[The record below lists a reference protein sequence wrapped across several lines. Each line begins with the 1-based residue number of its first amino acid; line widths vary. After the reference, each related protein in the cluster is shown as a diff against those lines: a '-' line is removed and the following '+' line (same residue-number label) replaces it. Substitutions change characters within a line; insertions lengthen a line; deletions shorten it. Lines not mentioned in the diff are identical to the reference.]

1 MILPATGLSQTKMR
15 IILSDMKTRELKIE
29 EVRDVYQKHMRYDF
43 PDEER
48 KPLSRIEKTIREGKY
63 LCLGAFGEDGGLLAY
78 AFFVFEREACLLD
91 YYAVVPD
98 KRGEGIGSAFLKE
111 AVMCTRAD
119 VTIIEIEDP
128 EAAVPEEEKKARERR
143 LNFYLNAGCVNTH
156 VRVTTFGVEFLL
168 LEYPVTTFHNRAVIA
183 EGYRSIYRSILPKRM
198 FEKNILVP
206 D

>member
-1 MILPATGLSQTKMR
+1 
-15 IILSDMKTRELKIE
+15 MKTRELKIE
-29 EVRDVYQKHMRYDF
+29 EVRDVYQKHMCYDF

-48 KPLSRIEKTIREGKY
+48 KPLSRIEKTIHEGKY
-63 LCLGAFGEDGGLLAY
+63 LCLGAFGDDGGFLAY
-78 AFFVFEREACLLD
+78 AFFVFEKEACLLD

-111 AVMCTRAD
+111 AVKCTHAD

-128 EAAVPEEEKKARERR
+128 EVAVPEEEKKARERR

-168 LEYPVTTFHNRAVIA
+168 LEYPVMTSHNRAVIA

>member
-1 MILPATGLSQTKMR
+1 
-15 IILSDMKTRELKIE
+15 MKTRELKIE

-48 KPLSRIEKTIREGKY
+48 KPLSRIEKTIHEGKY
-63 LCLGAFGEDGGLLAY
+63 LCLGAFGDDGGFLAY
-78 AFFVFEREACLLD
+78 AFFVFEKEACLLD

-111 AVMCTRAD
+111 AVKCTHAD
-119 VTIIEIEDP
+119 VT
-128 EAAVPEEEKKARERR
+128 EEEKKARERR

-168 LEYPVTTFHNRAVIA
+168 LEYPVTTSHNRAVIA
-183 EGYRSIYRSILPKRM
+183 EGYRSIYRSILPKRV

>member
-1 MILPATGLSQTKMR
+1 MNI
-15 IILSDMKTRELKIE
+15 RELTIE
-29 EVRDVYQKHMRYDF
+29 EVRKVYKDHVRYDF

-63 LCLGAFGEDGGLLAY
+63 LCLGAFGDDGGLLAY
-78 AFFVFEREACLLD
+78 AFFVFEKEACLLD

-111 AVMCTRAD
+111 AVMCARAD

-168 LEYPVTTFHNRAVIA
+168 LEYPVTTSHKREMIA